1 MYAAKEFKLLYP
13 SPKRKRHRASDTNL
27 DTPLQFLLDESAQL
41 SNDAMGLVVE
51 IILLNLIFT
60 LLHKHFFSGEH
71 FFGVGS
77 DTLYE
82 YLETMLS
89 KLVAGGKFIYLKKF
103 FFIPLLTISH
113 HPENSDP
120 TAIQRWR
127 SMTVEAIFQMNDGID
142 SQLNKELSSDLIR
155 LLKIVFPCSLRRSKK
170 SKQSYKEIIRG
181 EQQSILDVIRQA
193 RRLSLMIQHNIVSC
207 QLLVTV
213 ASTSQSSSDGEALG
227 TRAFGLK
234 RITGSECTV
243 LMKTELITTSLL
255 QSLLQNTTS

>member
-60 LLHKHFFSGEH
+60 LLHKHFFNGEH

-89 KLVAGGKFIYLKKF
+89 KLVAGGKFI
-103 FFIPLLTISH
+103 
-113 HPENSDP
+113 
-120 TAIQRWR
+120 
-127 SMTVEAIFQMNDGID
+127 
-142 SQLNKELSSDLIR
+142 
-155 LLKIVFPCSLRRSKK
+155 
-170 SKQSYKEIIRG
+170 
-181 EQQSILDVIRQA
+181 
-193 RRLSLMIQHNIVSC
+193 
-207 QLLVTV
+207 
-213 ASTSQSSSDGEALG
+213 
-227 TRAFGLK
+227 
-234 RITGSECTV
+234 
-243 LMKTELITTSLL
+243 
-255 QSLLQNTTS
+255 